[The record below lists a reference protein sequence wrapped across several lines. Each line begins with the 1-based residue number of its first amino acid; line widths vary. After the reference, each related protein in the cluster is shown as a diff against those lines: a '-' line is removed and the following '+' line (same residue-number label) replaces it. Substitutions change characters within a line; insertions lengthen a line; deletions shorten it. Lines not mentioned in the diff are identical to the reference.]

1 MKKRIASLFCAIA
14 FMFVFVVQPAVAQ
27 EPVATTGITVTL
39 RVEGYGNTEV
49 QPVKV
54 TLPAT
59 YQSFSDYGLNISQDP
74 GYDTPLHVLAQY
86 CKDEYGADK
95 DAMSALIDV
104 TAGGFLND
112 FCNDKDNWPT
122 DVYWMY
128 AVNQDA
134 CPSDSKG
141 IGYTAASC
149 PIKDGDTVVFYA
161 SWYSSFEPS
170 NYAYFNETEAAA
182 TIDQPLTFTLLG
194 KGNMSA
200 QSTAAAIDGASLLL
214 YDQNGQTL
222 SSSDYTLSSAK
233 TGADGKDSITFHKAG
248 TYFVSAERQSTLWY
262 DSKGNYAY
270 NISNPS
276 CKVTVTQS
284 QPESS
289 SLSSSSQSS
298 SEESSQSSSL
308 SSSSQS
314 SSEELSQIS
323 SSSVS
328 SNSSSSSGET
338 PVVLSSQWPQ
348 HLGNAQNNA
357 TTLASTPV
365 DGKLLWK
372 SQCKNPNSWGGYA
385 GSPLLINGQIYVA
398 RDDEVQILNASTGAI
413 EKSQSLASS
422 LGYYSYPT
430 YGNGKLFVPLG
441 NGQIEVLN
449 ASTLEPLFI
458 TELMTDGSGNPKY
471 QGLSP
476 VYYDEAD
483 DMFYVGLTDASSS
496 GTFAAY
502 SAEDTDSTKG
512 TETISPKWTYGTGS
526 YYGAGAVKIEDR
538 IYFCGDD
545 GVLVSADA
553 KTGSDQSTCQLG
565 KVRTSLVSAQ
575 GFLWAATDDGV
586 LYKITPGK
594 NLQIS
599 DSVSLPA
606 SAKTSP
612 IVVGGKVFV
621 AGGTYGQAGYL
632 KVFDVDDL
640 SETASQTL
648 EDGACYGM
656 LVAPDAISNE
666 MCVYLTQNNNPG
678 ALYLARLNGNSFTF
692 STLYQ
697 PADSQQNYC
706 MSIVAADNN
715 GTLYYGNDSGV
726 LFAITK
732 NGNPQPPAPESSS
745 SSASSTP
752 TPNSTSSEPNGE
764 SSSQGSENGNQDVSS
779 DQNGSETETTS
790 SEETTEETPLGA
802 IWQALNGQSGENDDE
817 NNLTDSI
824 AQKVRE
830 AGQNGQT
837 LLSIAKKDGELSSQT
852 FSELKKYPNL
862 RLSVDAGNYAISFL
876 GQDVLDP
883 TKGLRL
889 GITVLSD
896 EETKAKLPDNMGN
909 HLIIRFADSGKLP
922 AKTTVVYR
930 LPESMQNE
938 TTIYVYRLTDGKDPQ
953 FLQQAVVDNK
963 CVMFTTEYGGEY
975 LFTTAKLGT
984 AATDLKAGNGSNQ
997 LSQGTGNSATFQI
1010 PVWAY
1015 VTFAVGILAIV
1026 GIVIYLVHWKNRK
1039 EE

>member
-27 EPVATTGITVTL
+27 EPVKTTGITVTL

-59 YQSFSDYGLNISQDP
+59 YQTFSDYGLNISQDP

-128 AVNQDA
+128 AVNQDS

-141 IGYTAASC
+141 TGYTAASC

-170 NYAYFNETEAAA
+170 NYAYFDQTEAAA
-182 TIDQPLTFTLLG
+182 TIDQPLTLTLLG

-200 QSTAAAIDGASLLL
+200 QSTAAAIDGATLLL
-214 YDQNGQTL
+214 YDQNGQAL
-222 SSSDYTLSSAK
+222 SSSDYTLSSAN

-276 CKVTVTQS
+276 CKVTVTQN

-298 SEESSQSSSL
+298 SSEESSQVSSL
-308 SSSSQS
+308 P
-314 SSEELSQIS
+314 
-323 SSSVS
+323 VS
-328 SNSSSSSGET
+328 SNSSSGSSSSGET
-338 PVVLSSQWPQ
+338 PVALSSQWPQ

-365 DGKLLWK
+365 DGKLLWE

-385 GSPLLINGQIYVA
+385 GSPLLVNGQIYVA
-398 RDDEVQILNASTGAI
+398 RDNEVQILNASTGAI

-483 DMFYVGLTDASSS
+483 DMFYVGLTDASST

-586 LYKITPGK
+586 LYKVTPGE
-594 NLQIS
+594 NPQIAG
-599 DSVSLPA
+599 SVSLPA

-632 KVFDVDDL
+632 KAFDVNDL
-640 SETASQTL
+640 SEIASQTL

-656 LVAPDAISNE
+656 LVAPDAVSNE

-732 NGNPQPPAPESSS
+732 NENPQPPAPESSS
-745 SSASSTP
+745 SSAS
-752 TPNSTSSEPNGE
+752 PNPTSSEQNGE

-779 DQNGSETETTS
+779 DQNSSETEVAS
-790 SEETTEETPLGA
+790 SEETTEQTPLGA

-862 RLSVDAGNYAISFL
+862 RLSVDAGNYAVSFL

-883 TKGLRL
+883 TEGLRL

-896 EETKAKLPDNMGN
+896 GETKAKLPDNMGN

-938 TTIYVYRLTDGKDPQ
+938 TTIYVYRLTDGQDPQ

-997 LSQGTGNSATFQI
+997 LSQGMDNSTVFQI

-1026 GIVIYLVHWKNRK
+1026 GVVIYLVHWKNRK

>member
-27 EPVATTGITVTL
+27 EPVQTTGITVTL

-59 YQSFSDYGLNISQDP
+59 YESFSDYGLNISQDP

-95 DAMSALIDV
+95 NAMSTLINV
-104 TAGGFLND
+104 TADGFLND

-128 AVNQDA
+128 AVNQDS

-141 IGYTAASC
+141 TGYTAASC

-170 NYAYFNETEAAA
+170 SYAYFDQTEAAA
-182 TIDQPLTFTLLG
+182 TIDQPLTLTLLG
-194 KGNMSA
+194 KGNMAA
-200 QSTAAAIDGASLLL
+200 QSTAAAVNGASLLL
-214 YDQNGQTL
+214 YDQNRQAL
-222 SSSDYTLSSAK
+222 SSDDYTLSSAD

-248 TYFVSAERQSTLWY
+248 TYFVSAERQSTQWY

-276 CKVTVTQS
+276 CKVIVTQN

-289 SLSSSSQSS
+289 SSSSSQSPS
-298 SEESSQSSSL
+298 SEESSQ
-308 SSSSQS
+308 
-314 SSEELSQIS
+314 IS
-323 SSSVS
+323 SSSAS
-328 SNSSSSSGET
+328 SNSSSSGSSGET

-385 GSPLLINGQIYVA
+385 GSPLLVNDKIYVA

-413 EKSQSLASS
+413 EKSQGLASS

-483 DMFYVGLTDASSS
+483 DLFYVGLTDASST

-553 KTGSDQSTCQLG
+553 KTGGDQSTCQLG

-575 GFLWAATDDGV
+575 GFLWAATEDGV
-586 LYKITPGK
+586 LYKVTPGE
-594 NLQIS
+594 NPQIAG
-599 DSVSLPA
+599 SVSLPA

-632 KVFDVDDL
+632 KAFDADNL
-640 SETASQTL
+640 SEIASQTL
-648 EDGACYGM
+648 EDGVCSGM
-656 LVAPDAISNE
+656 LVAPDAVSNE

-678 ALYLARLNGNSFTF
+678 ALYLARLNGDSFAL

-697 PADSQQNYC
+697 PAESEQNYC

-732 NGNPQPPAPESSS
+732 NENPQPSDPGSSS
-745 SSASSTP
+745 SSASSN
-752 TPNSTSSEPNGE
+752 PNPTSSEPNGE
-764 SSSQGSENGNQDVSS
+764 VSSQGSENGNQDVSS
-779 DQNGSETETTS
+779 DQNGSGDETAS
-790 SEETTEETPLGA
+790 SEETTQETPIGT
-802 IWQALNGQSGENDDE
+802 IWQALDGQSGETDDE
-817 NNLTDSI
+817 NTLTDSI

-852 FSELKKYPNL
+852 FSELEKYPNL
-862 RLSVDAGNYAISFL
+862 RLSVDAGNYAVSFL

-896 EETKAKLPDNMGN
+896 GETKAKLPDNLGN
-909 HLIIRFADSGKLP
+909 HLIIRFADSEKLP

-984 AATDLKAGNGSNQ
+984 AAADLKAENGSNQ
-997 LSQGTGNSATFQI
+997 LSQGTDNSVVFQI
-1010 PVWAY
+1010 PMWAY

-1026 GIVIYLVHWKNRK
+1026 GVVIYLVHWKNRK